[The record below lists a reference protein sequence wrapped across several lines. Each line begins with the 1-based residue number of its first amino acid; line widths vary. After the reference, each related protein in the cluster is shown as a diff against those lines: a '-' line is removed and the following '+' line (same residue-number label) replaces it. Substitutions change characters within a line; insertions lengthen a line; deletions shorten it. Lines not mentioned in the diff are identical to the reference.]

1 MTVRAKILLEYRDR
15 FVDNLCHTLVGAAL
29 GEAGLKR
36 RTPLGMATLLVG
48 ANLPDVDAYAY
59 AFSDS
64 PTALAFRRG
73 WTHGIVAMA
82 VLPVVL
88 AGAMTAFD
96 RTVRRR
102 GRQERP
108 PARFGALSLLAFL
121 SVLSHPLLDFLNTY
135 GVRFLYPFSN
145 RWFHGDALFILDP
158 WVWIALALG
167 IGFSRARARAGLPCA
182 ERPARASLAAV
193 GAYIAVM
200 LLSSAAGR
208 VFVER
213 AAKEAELTPARVLVS
228 PVPLDPLRRLV
239 VVEVPG
245 GYRFGTLHWLRRPGV
260 SFSTV
265 FAAKNE
271 EDAAA
276 VAGSRT
282 PEGKKFLVWA
292 RFPYYKIRRDKSRAL
307 VSIHDA
313 RYPAPWASVTVAVPT
328 GLLRSSP

>member
-1 MTVRAKILLEYRDR
+1 M
-15 FVDNLCHTLVGAAL
+15 DNLCHTLVGAAL

-96 RTVRRR
+96 RTIRGRR
-102 GRQERP
+102 RQERP
-108 PARFGALSLLAFL
+108 PVRFGALLLLAFL

-145 RWFHGDALFILDP
+145 RWFYGDALFILDP
-158 WVWIALALG
+158 WVWIVLALG
-167 IGFSRARARAGLPCA
+167 IGFSRALARPGLPHA

-193 GAYIAVM
+193 GAYIAAM

-213 AAKEAELTPARVLVS
+213 AAKDEGLAPARVMVS
-228 PVPLDPLRRLV
+228 PVPIDPFRRLV
-239 VVEVPG
+239 VVEGPG
-245 GYRFGTLHWLRRPGV
+245 GYRFGTLHWMRRPGV
-260 SFSTV
+260 SFSTA

-271 EDAAA
+271 EDPAA
-276 VAGSRT
+276 VAASRT

-292 RFPYYKIRRDKSRAL
+292 RFPYYEIQREKDRAL

-313 RYPAPWASVTVAVPT
+313 RYPTSWASMTVAVPT